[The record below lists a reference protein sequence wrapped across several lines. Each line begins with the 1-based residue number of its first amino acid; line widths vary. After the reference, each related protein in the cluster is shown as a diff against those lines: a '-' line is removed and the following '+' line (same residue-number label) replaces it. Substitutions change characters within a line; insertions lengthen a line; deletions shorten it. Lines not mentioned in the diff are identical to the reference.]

1 MVGFSHYE
9 YTTAHT
15 MRSMEQAKK
24 GRVQKENAFVRIWNR
39 GRAAYGALA
48 QNKYTTIAG
57 TLVFFLIMSL
67 VPLLFWTSLLF
78 GKSGAL
84 VGELLELELFD
95 WAADFIIFLQNN
107 AQGATAGAG
116 ILFLATTLWSSTGFF
131 YHLRKSGEIIYAAHR
146 NHHGWKLR
154 LSAVIVTFLVL
165 VFFVAGGAVI
175 LGANL
180 LLRGFPP
187 YVYYPVVYSLV
198 FVFGFFAAWV
208 LNGYVCPYRVSP
220 NDTVL
225 GSLYTAIAWLIASAA
240 FSVYL
245 NFTDQERLYGAL
257 SLVIIFLLWL
267 YWMMICFTAG
277 VIYNRYQ
284 LPYAV
289 LEHKKL

>member
-1 MVGFSHYE
+1 
-9 YTTAHT
+9 
-15 MRSMEQAKK
+15 MEQAKRQNFIVRLWNK
-24 GRVQKENAFVRIWNR
+24 GRS
-39 GRAAYGALA
+39 AYGVLA
-48 QNKYTTIAG
+48 YNKYTTIAG

-67 VPLLFWTSLLF
+67 VPFLFWTSLLF
-78 GKSGAL
+78 GSSGEL

-131 YHLRKSGEIIYAAHR
+131 YHLRRSGEIIYSYR
-146 NHHGWKLR
+146 RSSRGWKIR
-154 LSAVIVTFLVL
+154 LSAAIVTFFVL
-165 VFFVAGGAVI
+165 LFFVLAGAVI

-180 LLRGFPP
+180 FLRGLSP
-187 YVYYPVVYSLV
+187 YIYYPVVYSLV
-198 FVFGFFAAWV
+198 FVFGFFAAWL
-208 LNGYVCPYRVSP
+208 LNGYICPYRVTP

-225 GSLYTAIAWLIASAA
+225 GSLYTAIAWLAASAA

-245 NFTDQERLYGAL
+245 SFSNQERLYGAL
-257 SLVIIFLLWL
+257 SLVIVFLLWL

-277 VIYNRYQ
+277 VIYNSYHLQ
-284 LPYAV
+284 ELN